1 MLFSATS
8 PGHEWT
14 PVDTCSQPLL
24 RWLWDALLTGFPAG
38 QLREALADV
47 VAADALI
54 VVSPTFQASYSGLFK
69 SFVDLIEMD
78 QLRGT
83 PVLLAATGGTER
95 HSLVIE
101 HALRPLFAHLG
112 AFPVPTGVYAATA
125 DFGGDYAPALAA
137 PVTRAAQELA
147 RLAAGGSTSGSSL
160 RRPPVDE
167 FAQVTPSPRCW
178 RRRARNEPGTRR
190 RRRHLRRDRGGDGR
204 SGPGLGGCG
213 PRGDARRSA
222 PVQRDRPG
230 RPGHHRCG
238 TLGPAK
244 ELCAHSLVER
254 IVEAG
259 PPVAVSYHLTRAGR
273 DVEPVL
279 DAIRAFGL
287 RHPRVGARS

>member
-1 MLFSATS
+1 MDPFVITIISAGLRVPSSTRLLADQIGREAREAIAGSLS
-8 PGHEWT
+8 PDT
-14 PVDTCSQPLL
+14 PIQV
-24 RWLWDALLTGFPAG
+24 RHIEVREHAHAIADALLTGFPAG

-54 VVSPTFQASYSGLFK
+54 VVSPTFQASFSGLFK

-137 PVTRAAQELA
+137 RVTRAAQELA

-167 FAQVTPSPRCW
+167 FAQVTPF
-178 RRRARNEPGTRR
+178 AA
-190 RRRHLRRDRGGDGR
+190 L
-204 SGPGLGGCG
+204 L
-213 PRGDARRSA
+213 AA
-222 PVQRDRPG
+222 
-230 RPGHHRCG
+230 
-238 TLGPAK
+238 
-244 ELCAHSLVER
+244 
-254 IVEAG
+254 AG
-259 PPVAVSYHLTRAGR
+259 Q
-273 DVEPVL
+273 E
-279 DAIRAFGL
+279 
-287 RHPRVGARS
+287 